1 MATAKR
7 VSQKQIQ
14 PQKLKSEQP
23 LKLILKDQLSLNFSR
38 NMIVSD
44 ISSAGSSSSRPA
56 NVHRLNNM
64 HFKNP
69 TTPQMLE
76 AVLEIKEGRDVM
88 VEEIPD
94 SDPGQ
99 VGDELP
105 TAWVPLTLLIN
116 EIYLHIF
123 QDICQ

>member
-56 NVHRLNNM
+56 HGLNNM

-69 TTPQMLE
+69 TTPQILE